1 MIYYLYTP
9 MDELFNSIDISLI
22 ESFSN
27 NPFEAMWFFFTQGGW
42 IVFVIFFLWAAVHL
56 WKDYKQEVYHHK
68 RKFITLS
75 VSIPRMHE
83 QGPLA
88 VDNMFAYIA
97 GAHSTNSWREEWID
111 GRTQDTLSFEIISID
126 GRVDFVVR
134 AIRQF
139 RDIIEAAVYSQYPD
153 AEINEIEDYTSKVPK
168 EYPNEEWDVWGTEM
182 IPVKSDVYPL
192 RTYPMFEDKVSG
204 EFKDPLSAMLETMG
218 RLGPGEQI
226 WWQII
231 LIPIG
236 QKDFGKKAMETIKK
250 MKGEAT
256 PPKKNFIESALEYPF
271 AILMDVVEAFTG
283 IGGAPKA
290 PPKKEAGQPKIMS
303 MTAGEK
309 DILTAIENK
318 SSKILYQCKLRFLY
332 LAKKQVMNKAKAV
345 SPFIGSIKQINS
357 NQLLALK
364 PETTRVGINGALWL
378 FKDRRNGRRKTLL
391 VSAYSNRNPYF
402 GTPPFHLNTEE
413 LATMWHFPHSLQVK
427 APQLNKT
434 EAKRT
439 EPPINL
445 PFG

>member
-1 MIYYLYTP
+1 
-9 MDELFNSIDISLI
+9 MDELFSGLDISLI
-22 ESFSN
+22 KSFSD
-27 NPFEAMWFFFTQGGW
+27 NPFEAMWFFFVNGGW
-42 IVFVIFFLWAAVHL
+42 IVFVIFFGWAAIHL
-56 WKDYKQEVYHHK
+56 WKDWRQELYHNK
-68 RKFITLS
+68 RKFIVLS
-75 VSIPRMHE
+75 IRIPRLHE

-97 GAHSTNSWREEWID
+97 GTHSGNSWREEWID
-111 GRTQDTLSFEIISID
+111 GRTQDTLSFEIVSID
-126 GRVDFVVR
+126 GRIDFVVR

-153 AEINEIEDYTSKVPK
+153 AEINEIEDYTTKVPK
-168 EYPNEEWDVWGTEM
+168 DYPDEEWDAWGAEM

-204 EFKDPLSAMLETMG
+204 EFKDPMAAMLETLG

-231 LIPIG
+231 LVPIG
-236 QKDFGKKAMETIKK
+236 QGDFPKKAMETIKK
-250 MKGEAT
+250 MKGEVA
-256 PPKKNFIESALEYPF
+256 PPKKNFIENALEYPF

-290 PPKKEAGQPKIMS
+290 PPKKEAGQPKIIA

-309 DILTAIENK
+309 DIITAIENK
-318 SSKILYQCKLRFLY
+318 SSKIVYKCKLRFLY
-332 LAKKQVMNKAKAV
+332 IAKKQVMNKAKAV
-345 SPFIGSIKQINS
+345 SPFMGAIKQINS
-357 NQLLALK
+357 NNLLSLK
-364 PETTRVGINGALWL
+364 PETKRVGINGSLWW
-378 FKDRRNGRRKTLL
+378 FKDHRNSRRKTLL
-391 VSAYSNRNPYF
+391 ISAFKKRSPGF

-413 LATMWHFPHSLQVK
+413 LATLWHFPHSLQVK